1 MRHCKMLQAGIFNFF
16 IKKQYLAS
24 QILKQ
29 SNMTNEVALK
39 QFNKIKNQHLFLS
52 IILDMVGM
60 LTYLIPLLGEVGDV
74 IFAPFYGLVIFIM
87 YRRRM
92 LSAAIGGTTGL
103 IEELLPETDIIP
115 TATIMWIYTYI
126 MRKDKTLNDFVKEK
140 NKEIEALNNLKQLD

>member
-1 MRHCKMLQAGIFNFF
+1 MTSEVVLKKFN
-16 IKKQYLAS
+16 
-24 QILKQ
+24 
-29 SNMTNEVALK
+29 N
-39 QFNKIKNQHLFLS
+39 IKNQHLFLS
-52 IILDMVGM
+52 IILDIVGM

>member
-52 IILDMVGM
+52 MILDMVGM

-74 IFAPFYGLVIFIM
+74 IFAPFYGLAIFIM

>member
-1 MRHCKMLQAGIFNFF
+1 MLQAGIFNFF